1 MEELRKCCALSL
13 AQPVNKIVSKKYV
26 DTFFIRIV
34 MFNLFINRSNCKTL
48 RKEIKTVNG
57 DDIKRSTTDLNMMVP
72 GVSRLV
78 VLRGQYHPI
87 DHGVLPILLFLKT
100 DDMINST
107 LFNVKLFAHFDMD
120 RVFAQLNSP
129 CKTD

>member
-1 MEELRKCCALSL
+1 
-13 AQPVNKIVSKKYV
+13 NKIESKKYA

-34 MFNLFINRSNCKTL
+34 IFNLFINRSNCKTL

-87 DHGVLPILLFLKT
+87 DHGVLPTLLFLKT
-100 DDMINST
+100 DAMKNST
-107 LFNVKLFAHFDMD
+107 LFHVKLFAHFDMN
-120 RVFAQLNSP
+120 RLLS
-129 CKTD
+129 